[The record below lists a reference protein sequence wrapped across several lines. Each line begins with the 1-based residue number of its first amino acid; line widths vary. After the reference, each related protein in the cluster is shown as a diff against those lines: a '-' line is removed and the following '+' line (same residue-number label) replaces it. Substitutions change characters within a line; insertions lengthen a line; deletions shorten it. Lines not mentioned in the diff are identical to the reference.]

1 MAFFGL
7 QVYTRTICAAQAKQK
22 DVIDLTGNPYEADL
36 SRALAMSLDED
47 TQKSSE
53 AVFRPSTR
61 APDPDWAM
69 VPSNVRSNKC
79 AHVARL

>member
-1 MAFFGL
+1 MAFLAYKFI
-7 QVYTRTICAAQAKQK
+7 RAICAAQAKQK
-22 DVIDLTGNPYEADL
+22 DVIDLTGDPYDADL

-61 APDPDWAM
+61 APDPNWAM

-79 AHVARL
+79 THVARM